1 MKKLKDF
8 KSSEIDIKTIYGGN
22 SDCLNV
28 LQEQTADEVGGDD
41 DEY

>member
-8 KSSEIDIKTIYGGN
+8 KGLEIAIKTIYGGN

-28 LQEQTADEVGGDD
+28 LQEQTSDEVGGDD
-41 DEY
+41 DDY